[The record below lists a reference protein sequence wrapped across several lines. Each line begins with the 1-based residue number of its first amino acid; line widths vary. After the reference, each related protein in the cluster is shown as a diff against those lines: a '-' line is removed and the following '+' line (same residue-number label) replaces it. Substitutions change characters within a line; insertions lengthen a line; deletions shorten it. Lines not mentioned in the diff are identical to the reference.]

1 MPDFLKLEGP
11 RKMSDEDKA
20 KEQLTQES
28 RELRG
33 PLGKVERQPP
43 TTNGIH
49 VEPEAG
55 EPWLP
60 IETKLV
66 TYSVIGGI
74 AALIVLAIV
83 VHIFILGAH

>member
-1 MPDFLKLEGP
+1 
-11 RKMSDEDKA
+11 MSDEDKA
-20 KEQLTQES
+20 KEQLSQES
-28 RELRG
+28 RDLRG
-33 PLGKVERQPP
+33 PLGKIDRQTP
-43 TTNGIH
+43 TTDGFI
-49 VEPEAG
+49 VEPDAEAE

>member
-1 MPDFLKLEGP
+1 MPNFSSEVP
-11 RKMSDEDKA
+11 RKMRDEDKT
-20 KEQLTQES
+20 KEQLIE
-28 RELRG
+28 ELAE
-33 PLGKVERQPP
+33 VE
-43 TTNGIH
+43 
-49 VEPEAG
+49 

-83 VHIFILGAH
+83 VHMFILGGH

>member
-1 MPDFLKLEGP
+1 
-11 RKMSDEDKA
+11 MSDEDKA
-20 KEQLTQES
+20 KEQLSQES

-33 PLGKVERQPP
+33 PLGKMRRQTPTPEEFRVE
-43 TTNGIH
+43 H
-49 VEPEAG
+49 EAE

-83 VHIFILGAH
+83 VHIFILGAD

>member
-1 MPDFLKLEGP
+1 
-11 RKMSDEDKA
+11 MSDEDKA
-20 KEQLTQES
+20 KERLSQDS
-28 RELRG
+28 RDLRRQ
-33 PLGKVERQPP
+33 LGKAESQPLE
-43 TTNGIH
+43 TGDFG
-49 VEPEAG
+49 PEHEAE

-83 VHIFILGAH
+83 VHIFILGGH

>member
-1 MPDFLKLEGP
+1 MTNFSSEVP
-11 RKMSDEDKA
+11 RKMRDEDKT
-20 KEQLTQES
+20 KEQLIE
-28 RELRG
+28 ELAE
-33 PLGKVERQPP
+33 VE
-43 TTNGIH
+43 
-49 VEPEAG
+49 

-83 VHIFILGAH
+83 VHMFILGGH

>member
-1 MPDFLKLEGP
+1 M
-11 RKMSDEDKA
+11 RDEDKT
-20 KEQLTQES
+20 KEQLIE
-28 RELRG
+28 ELAE
-33 PLGKVERQPP
+33 VE
-43 TTNGIH
+43 
-49 VEPEAG
+49 

-83 VHIFILGAH
+83 VHMFILGGH

>member
-1 MPDFLKLEGP
+1 
-11 RKMSDEDKA
+11 MSDEDKA
-20 KEQLTQES
+20 KEQLSQEA

-33 PLGKVERQPP
+33 SPSKMDRQTP
-43 TTNGIH
+43 TTDGVRI
-49 VEPEAG
+49 EPEAEAE

-66 TYSVIGGI
+66 IYSVIGGI

>member
-1 MPDFLKLEGP
+1 
-11 RKMSDEDKA
+11 MSDEF
-20 KEQLTQES
+20 
-28 RELRG
+28 R
-33 PLGKVERQPP
+33 
-43 TTNGIH
+43 
-49 VEPEAG
+49 VEPEAEAE

-66 TYSVIGGI
+66 IYSVIGGI

>member
-1 MPDFLKLEGP
+1 
-11 RKMSDEDKA
+11 MSDEDKA
-20 KEQLTQES
+20 KEPLGQES

-33 PLGKVERQPP
+33 PLGKMDRQTPA
-43 TTNGIH
+43 TEELRAEH
-49 VEPEAG
+49 EAE